1 MDTFFQIYTLFKKDK
16 KKERFDII
24 LEPLQAVTQLALL
37 SFCPKGSKLAISN
50 NLLSIQA
57 PTWGQGLWRSYNN
70 DMKED
75 LFFLFNAIVRFNR
88 FYIYLKAEPNDYCDL
103 FELLIQLSKR
113 GIDKLLQTYA
123 NTEQPA
129 LLHTLQLYRILLD
142 NPISLNEPETVSFIE
157 EPLRP
162 KNISKIL
169 SEAKTTQEHTRVA
182 QEPAA
187 VGSKK
192 TKAHAQAA
200 EPSSSLPAPAHISLA
215 PVPTSNLDDIFCNIR
230 LLYTTHEFII
240 LYQSLILLEKN
251 PDKYETYIQGIT
263 VMMQPIY
270 EKIQKWISDNIVY

>member
-1 MDTFFQIYTLFKKDK
+1 MDTFLQIYNVFKKDK

-57 PTWGQGLWRSYNN
+57 PTWGQGLWRSYNH

-88 FYIYLKAEPNDYCDL
+88 FYIYLKNESDDYSDL
-103 FELLIQLSKR
+103 FDLLIQLSKR

-142 NPISLNEPETVSFIE
+142 KPIGLGEMETGGVVE
-157 EPLRP
+157 EPVPLRKKAQGASA
-162 KNISKIL
+162 KN
-169 SEAKTTQEHTRVA
+169 SENSGAKNAENLGAKKSENSGAKNADQL
-182 QEPAA
+182 PIA
-187 VGSKK
+187 V
-192 TKAHAQAA
+192 TA
-200 EPSSSLPAPAHISLA
+200 SS
-215 PVPTSNLDDIFCNIR
+215 LDDIFGNIR

-240 LYQSLILLEKN
+240 LYQSLLLLEKN

-263 VMMQPIY
+263 VIMQPIY